1 MSFVVTSR
9 FRSPWPTKD
18 EISIDAMQLSDT
30 SFARNTLESQFF
42 RGGYKPSFGQTINNS
57 AYQTT
62 YSSVSYPFFNIPVYS
77 NPHTYAMEP
86 LSREELER
94 FQKLS
99 NDYEPEV
106 QVRLVGQH
114 YAVLVIDMFDIAG
127 PTSITQA
134 IKSNHLR
141 RVLECRSNL
150 CDQDQCACH
159 LFSGYPL
166 TKLTLLDTLRY
177 ASVYANHE
185 RRWKLWL
192 AGYETTFPL
201 A

>member
-18 EISIDAMQLSDT
+18 EISINAMQLSDT
-30 SFARNTLESQFF
+30 SFSRNTLESQFF
-42 RGGYKPSFGQTINNS
+42 RGGYNKSSVVGQPST
-57 AYQTT
+57 YDTR

-106 QVRLVGQH
+106 QVRLVGRPH
-114 YAVLVIDMFDIAG
+114 AVLVIDMFDIAG

-134 IKSNHLR
+134 IESNHLC
-141 RVLECRSNL
+141 RVLKCRPYL
-150 CDQDQCACH
+150 CDQDQCAYH
-159 LFSGYPL
+159 SFLGAFI
-166 TKLTLLDTLRY
+166 D
-177 ASVYANHE
+177 
-185 RRWKLWL
+185 
-192 AGYETTFPL
+192 
-201 A
+201 

>member
-1 MSFVVTSR
+1 MSFVVTSQ

-18 EISIDAMQLSDT
+18 EISTNAMQLSDT

-42 RGGYKPSFGQTINNS
+42 RGGYKSSFVRQPSSYDTR
-57 AYQTT
+57 

-106 QVRLVGQH
+106 QVRILSDDPMPCLQMT
-114 YAVLVIDMFDIAG
+114 MFDIAG
-127 PTSITQA
+127 STSITKTVQ
-134 IKSNHLR
+134 SNHLR
-141 RVLECRSNL
+141 
-150 CDQDQCACH
+150 
-159 LFSGYPL
+159 
-166 TKLTLLDTLRY
+166 
-177 ASVYANHE
+177 
-185 RRWKLWL
+185 
-192 AGYETTFPL
+192 
-201 A
+201 